1 MNRRDARLTDVLE
14 PVRDLTVSE
23 LLEAMARTLDAGH
36 DVHAE
41 PKARNPAGQPLRE
54 GRLALPCRHDLLVR
68 HPGGTLPRE
77 VQGGGILRFEP
88 ITIVEPEGFVCVIGP
103 FRWDA
108 VHVLVEEAARPAT
121 LCGDPREAGSEP
133 LPSSP
138 AAMLPEGLA
147 NPAEAESVTNKSKL
161 EAANDVAGG
170 TGEPPKGVGGAVP
183 KNDDRPPAAKFPLT
197 EAAKNPASRA
207 KIELGDGS
215 EPDWR
220 PLRRWFLE
228 WFQSRFADEAPDLD
242 GAVHSVQGPDRVPG
256 GWRLRI
262 DLGSAPVD
270 AVSALIEALEATGAH
285 RVRIGEPN

>member
-68 HPGGTLPRE
+68 HKGGTLPRE
-77 VQGGGILRFEP
+77 VQGGNILRFEP

-108 VHVLVEEAARPAT
+108 VHVLVEESARPAAVD
-121 LCGDPREAGSEP
+121 DPNGAAGFDTAPKEASEP
-133 LPSSP
+133 VPDMPGKVADTGAAHSHGLPED
-138 AAMLPEGLA
+138 AKHAAGGKAMLPNMHKVYVNRPQLHHVEG
-147 NPAEAESVTNKSKL
+147 E
-161 EAANDVAGG
+161 
-170 TGEPPKGVGGAVP
+170 
-183 KNDDRPPAAKFPLT
+183 
-197 EAAKNPASRA
+197 
-207 KIELGDGS
+207 

-270 AVSALIEALEATGAH
+270 AVSGLIGALEASGAQ
-285 RVRIGEPN
+285 RVRIGEPG

>member
-68 HPGGTLPRE
+68 HKGGTLPRE
-77 VQGGGILRFEP
+77 IQGGSILHFEP
-88 ITIVEPEGFVCVIGP
+88 ITIVEPDGFVCVIGP

-108 VHVLVEEAARPAT
+108 AHIMVEESFRPAVPEN
-121 LCGDPREAGSEP
+121 DPRGAGFDPLPDDASEAVPEAPAEGSEP
-133 LPSSP
+133 ESAQPHGTP
-138 AAMLPEGLA
+138 RNPEH
-147 NPAEAESVTNKSKL
+147 
-161 EAANDVAGG
+161 AANG
-170 TGEPPKGVGGAVP
+170 KVP
-183 KNDDRPPAAKFPLT
+183 LPDTEKASPRPAPLHRID
-197 EAAKNPASRA
+197 AQ
-207 KIELGDGS
+207 

-270 AVSALIEALEATGAH
+270 AVSALIGALEATGAQ
-285 RVRIGEPN
+285 RVRIGEPG